1 MRLLPRCEFP
11 SAALSRDVVTRSW
24 LSRVGDNCHS
34 LGSDLRRIDAV
45 EFGGRIGVI
54 ILCMTAQLMM
64 SGRSTRAEDGFQFR
78 VESNLRAGVAKV
90 EITPPA
96 DTPVVG
102 HVRPTNGVRDPL
114 RAGILLLANEQTRA
128 AIITL
133 DLINAP
139 TEMVED
145 LRDAV
150 AQKTETPHEHILIA
164 TSHNHS
170 GPGWSRESV
179 WSREMVSKVGAAA
192 AAAAKEMRPVTIGY
206 GEDRIDFNINRRK
219 VINGRAVVRLD
230 PDGPCDHRVKVLRFD
245 DGRTLEPMAVLMHA
259 VCHPCVFTWGDKLTP
274 PFPNGFPKISAD
286 FPGEAQTFV
295 ETVYGSK
302 TKSLFLQGCAG
313 DIRPNL
319 PGVPYRC
326 GDEADIKWTGRN
338 LGCAVVR
345 AVDHSVVREELAKR
359 KTIYPLKCA
368 TSVISLPGKT
378 EKQACEMQALRI
390 GEFLLLTM
398 PGEPMV
404 EYGFQIEKAIADRAI
419 PIVVGY
425 ANGNLGYIC
434 TAESHQY
441 GGYEPNMSPLL
452 PEAEP
457 LILDELGRLS
467 DKVLADVFESFKPT
481 K

>member
-1 MRLLPRCEFP
+1 MTFFRWCTPLTFAMLLTFNRGLF
-11 SAALSRDVVTRSW
+11 
-24 LSRVGDNCHS
+24 GDEAF
-34 LGSDLRRIDAV
+34 RFRI
-45 EFGGRIGVI
+45 
-54 ILCMTAQLMM
+54 
-64 SGRSTRAEDGFQFR
+64 
-78 VESNLRAGVAKV
+78 ESNLRAAVAKV
-90 EITPPA
+90 DITPPA
-96 DTPVVG
+96 DTAVVG
-102 HVRPTNGVRDPL
+102 HVRPTNGVRDPIH
-114 RAGILLLANEQTRA
+114 AGILLLSNEQTQA
-128 AIITL
+128 AVVTL
-133 DLINAP
+133 DLIGAP
-139 TEMVED
+139 SDMVEM
-145 LRDAV
+145 LRDSI
-150 AQKTETPHEHILIA
+150 QKKTGITQENILIS

-170 GPGWSRESV
+170 GPGWTRESP
-179 WSREMVSKVGAAA
+179 WSQEATQKIGDAAGKA
-192 AAAAKEMRPVTIGY
+192 FKEMKPVSIGY

-219 VINGRAVVRLD
+219 VINGRAVVRLN
-230 PDGPCDHRVKVLRFD
+230 PEGPCDHRVKVLRFD
-245 DGRTLEPMAVLMHA
+245 DGQSLEPMAVLMHA

-274 PFPNGFPKISAD
+274 PYPGGYPKISAD

-295 ETVYGSK
+295 ESVYGPK
-302 TKSLFLQGCAG
+302 TKAMFLQGCAG

-345 AVDHSVVREELAKR
+345 AADHSIVREELARR
-359 KTIYPLKCA
+359 KTIYPLKCVS
-368 TSVISLPGKT
+368 SVIPLPGK
-378 EKQACEMQALRI
+378 EGPQQCEMQALRV
-390 GEFLLLTM
+390 GDFLFLTM

-452 PEAEP
+452 PEAEQ
-457 LILDELGRLS
+457 LIHDELGRLA
-467 DKVLADVFESFKPT
+467 DKALADVFESFKPT

>member
-1 MRLLPRCEFP
+1 MITFHRCSILFVVSTVLLVGTTCSF
-11 SAALSRDVVTRSW
+11 ADDV
-24 LSRVGDNCHS
+24 
-34 LGSDLRRIDAV
+34 
-45 EFGGRIGVI
+45 
-54 ILCMTAQLMM
+54 
-64 SGRSTRAEDGFQFR
+64 FQFR

-90 EITPPA
+90 DITPPPE
-96 DTPVVG
+96 TPVVG
-102 HVRPTNGVRDPL
+102 HVRPTNGVRDPI
-114 RAGILLLANEQTRA
+114 RAGVLLLANEQTRA
-128 AIITL
+128 AIVTL
-133 DLINAP
+133 DLIGAP
-139 TEMVED
+139 GEMVAA
-145 LRDAV
+145 LRDVIAQQAEVPRENILV
-150 AQKTETPHEHILIA
+150 AA
-164 TSHNHS
+164 SHNHS
-170 GPGWSRESV
+170 GPGWSRETP
-179 WSREMVSKVGAAA
+179 WSREMVAKIGAATA
-192 AAAAKEMRPVTIGY
+192 EAVKEMRPVSIGY

-219 VINGRAVVRLD
+219 VINGRAVVRLN

-245 DGRTLEPMAVLMHA
+245 DGRSLGPMSVLMHA

-274 PFPNGFPKISAD
+274 PHPNGFPKISAD

-302 TKSLFLQGCAG
+302 TRAMFLQGCAG

-326 GDEADIKWTGRN
+326 GDEADIKWTGRS

-345 AVDHSVVREELAKR
+345 AADRSIVREELAKR

-368 TSVISLPGKT
+368 SSVIQLPGKK
-378 EKQACEMQALRI
+378 EPLACEMQALRI
-390 GEFLLLTM
+390 GDFLLLTI

-404 EYGFQIEKAIADRAI
+404 EYGFQIEQRIADRAI
-419 PIVVGY
+419 PIVIGY
-425 ANGNLGYIC
+425 ANDSLGYIC

-457 LILDELGRLS
+457 LILEELGRLA

>member
-1 MRLLPRCEFP
+1 MRSVFCREFP
-11 SAALSRDVVTRSW
+11 VASLSAGLIP
-24 LSRVGDNCHS
+24 RVIAYLLMIGTPLWAD
-34 LGSDLRRIDAV
+34 DA
-45 EFGGRIGVI
+45 FH
-54 ILCMTAQLMM
+54 
-64 SGRSTRAEDGFQFR
+64 FR
-78 VESNLRAGVAKV
+78 VESNLKAGVAKV
-90 EITPPA
+90 DITPPA

-102 HVRPTNGVRDPL
+102 HVRPTNGVRDPI
-114 RAGILLLANEQTRA
+114 RAGVLLLANEQTQA
-128 AIITL
+128 AIVTL
-133 DLINAP
+133 DLINSP
-139 TEMVED
+139 TEMVEV
-145 LRDAV
+145 LRDAI
-150 AQKTETPHEHILIA
+150 AQKTEILRENIMVA
-164 TSHNHS
+164 ASHNHS
-170 GPGWSRESV
+170 GPGWSRESL
-179 WSREMVSKVGAAA
+179 WSREMVLKIGAAA
-192 AAAAKEMRPVTIGY
+192 ADAAKEMRPVTIGY

-295 ETVYGSK
+295 ETVFGPK
-302 TKSLFLQGCAG
+302 TRTLFLQGCAG

-319 PGVPYRC
+319 PGMPYRC
-326 GDEADIKWTGRN
+326 GDEADIKWTGRS

-345 AVDHSVVREELAKR
+345 SVDRGAVREELAKR

-368 TSVISLPGKT
+368 TSVITLPGKT
-378 EKQACEMQALRI
+378 EKQACEMQAMRI
-390 GEFLLLTM
+390 GDFLLLTM

-425 ANGNLGYIC
+425 ANGSLGYIC

-457 LILDELGRLS
+457 LILNELGRLS

>member
-1 MRLLPRCEFP
+1 MMDLKMTNSSWMSREEIP
-11 SAALSRDVVTRSW
+11 SAAKSSI
-24 LSRVGDNCHS
+24 GCHVR
-34 LGSDLRRIDAV
+34 LFLAIVLLLQQTTGL
-45 EFGGRIGVI
+45 
-54 ILCMTAQLMM
+54 LL
-64 SGRSTRAEDGFQFR
+64 AEESPAFR
-78 VESNLRAGVAKV
+78 VESNLKAAASKV
-90 EITPPA
+90 DITPPP

-102 HVRPTNGVRDPL
+102 HIRPVNGIRDPL

-128 AIITL
+128 AIVTL

-139 TEMVED
+139 GDMVAAIREVISSKTATP
-145 LRDAV
+145 RENIMV
-150 AQKTETPHEHILIA
+150 AA
-164 TSHNHS
+164 SHNHS
-170 GPGWSRESV
+170 GPGWSRETP
-179 WSREMVSKVGAAA
+179 WSREMVEKIGQAAA
-192 AAAAKEMRPVTIGY
+192 ASVSKMRPVSIGY
-206 GEDRIDFNINRRK
+206 AEDEIDFNINRRK
-219 VINGRAVVRLD
+219 VINGRAVVRLN

-245 DGRTLEPMAVLMHA
+245 DGQTLEPMAVLMHA

-274 PFPNGFPKISAD
+274 PFPNGFPKITAD

-295 ETVYGSK
+295 EKIFGPQTNA
-302 TKSLFLQGCAG
+302 LFLQGCAG

-326 GDEADIKWTGRN
+326 GDEADIRWTGRS

-345 AVDHSVVREELAKR
+345 AVDRSAVRENLAKR
-359 KTIYPLKCA
+359 KSIYPLKVA
-368 TSVISLPGKT
+368 TSTIELPGKK
-378 EKQACEMQALRI
+378 EKVACEMQALRV
-390 GEFLLLTM
+390 GDFLFLTI

-425 ANGNLGYIC
+425 ANDSLGYIC

-457 LILDELGRLS
+457 LILDELGRLA
-467 DKVLADVFESFKPT
+467 DKVLADVFESFKPVT